1 MSTRLPLHEFKITHS
16 DWPVG
21 PPSPETPITNP
32 LSLLLCRYP
41 FGAYLSNPNF
51 ALIYSRKN
59 PYDVY
64 TDPLYAMLTAGSSA
78 PLERPKK
85 KGAQTFWMKTYS
97 ENVGLLEKLE
107 EGGVVKR
114 TGQEHRQGFVTLV
127 AVETVLVDGQWAE
140 VCHNNTGCGRREQ
153 LEMAQTRMKRCARC
167 RDVWYCG
174 KECQEAGWGEHKK
187 RCKVLKEAA
196 EKRAAVGEDA
206 S

>member
-41 FGAYLSNPNF
+41 LGAYLSNPNF

-107 EGGVVKR
+107 EVGVLKR
-114 TGQEHRQGFVTLV
+114 TGQEHKQGL
-127 AVETVLVDGQWAE
+127 
-140 VCHNNTGCGRREQ
+140 
-153 LEMAQTRMKRCARC
+153 RCAIIR
-167 RDVWYCG
+167 G
-174 KECQEAGWGEHKK
+174 
-187 RCKVLKEAA
+187 
-196 EKRAAVGEDA
+196 VGRG
-206 S
+206 SSWRWRRRG